1 MAGLFNLGSLILG
14 LVAWILPI
22 TSLLRRSKLTDRG
35 RAVYLF
41 LSLAACSISLLL
53 QQYYNDYLVKIEDW
67 SAMMDTMKAV
77 SIAATALVIVTIA
90 LNAMTLLM
98 TSAKTRD

>member
-1 MAGLFNLGSLILG
+1 MAGLLNLGSLILG
-14 LVAWILPI
+14 LVSWLLPI
-22 TSLLRRSKLTDRG
+22 ASLLRRSKQAESG
-35 RAVYLF
+35 RAIYLF
-41 LSLAACSISLLL
+41 LSFAACSISLLL
-53 QQYYNDYLVKIEDW
+53 QQYYNDHLVKIEDW